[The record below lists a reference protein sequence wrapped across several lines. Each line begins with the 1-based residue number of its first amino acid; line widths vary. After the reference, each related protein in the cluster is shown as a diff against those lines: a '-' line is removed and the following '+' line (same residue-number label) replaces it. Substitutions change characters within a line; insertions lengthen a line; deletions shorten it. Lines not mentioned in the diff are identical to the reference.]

1 MPVGIRAGMAA
12 MSQIDRSLDE
22 ASLTLGAGTATTL
35 RRVIL
40 PLLRPAVVV
49 ALVYSFVHAVTAVSA
64 VIFLASARYNMA
76 TVYIVGRV
84 EAGEFGLAI
93 AYSCVLIVIASVAIL
108 LIQLAVGE
116 RRLGR
121 RGADAVGFQPAG

>member
-1 MPVGIRAGMAA
+1 

-22 ASLTLGAGTATTL
+22 ASLTLGAGAATTL

-40 PLLRPAVVV
+40 PLLRPAVIA

-64 VIFLASARYNMA
+64 VIFLASARHNMA

-93 AYSCVLIVIASVAIL
+93 AYSSVLIIIVSAAIVVIEL
-108 LIQLAVGE
+108 LVGA

-121 RGADAVGFQPAG
+121 RAAAAITLPSPA